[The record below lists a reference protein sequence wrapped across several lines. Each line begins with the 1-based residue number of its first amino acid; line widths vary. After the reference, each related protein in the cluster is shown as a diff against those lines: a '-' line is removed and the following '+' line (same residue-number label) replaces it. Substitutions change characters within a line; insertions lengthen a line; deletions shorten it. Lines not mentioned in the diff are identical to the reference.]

1 MHSLLRDRCFYFWCD
16 LGSRHSLGL
25 WFNDRLLDDRLF
37 DNWLRLWRD
46 HILVSVLSRRQ
57 GRFISRYHR
66 GFRHFGRVGR
76 ALVVRRVTWHR
87 RVLQGRGP
95 HRHHEGRDTGDADT
109 EYRTNEDAAN
119 KPA

>member
-1 MHSLLRDRCFYFWCD
+1 MHSLLCNRCFYFWCD

-25 WFNDRLLDDRLF
+25 WFNGRLLDDGLF
-37 DNWLRLWRD
+37 DNRLRRD

-76 ALVVRRVTWHR
+76 ALCVRRVTWHR

-109 EYRTNEDAAN
+109 EYRTNKDAAN